1 MFPVRKY
8 ITDMSNLLQ
17 CENYCGAE
25 ILSLV
30 FYPPNMLT
38 IMIIIV
44 IRTTINP
51 RFSRLHGLVLERKN
65 YFHKARQIA
74 PFLSKYFNA
83 Q

>member
-8 ITDMSNLLQ
+8 ITDMSYLLQ
-17 CENYCGAE
+17 CENYCSAE
-25 ILSLV
+25 ILPFAL
-30 FYPPNMLT
+30 YPPDMLK

-65 YFHKARQIA
+65 YFHKARQITS
-74 PFLSKYFNA
+74 FLSKYFNA